1 VSSGELQPL
10 RKEKKRKERRR
21 EKRSARKQNVE
32 WYSRREEGNVVL
44 PVLHLADAVV
54 GLDHQRVGYVLQHA
68 LLEGLA
74 LLLLEPRNLLLARH
88 RLQAVGVKNKNKTNI
103 KREESEGEGERGV
116 PRPRRRSLEGRPSA
130 CR

>member
-1 VSSGELQPL
+1 M
-10 RKEKKRKERRR
+10 
-21 EKRSARKQNVE
+21 E
-32 WYSRREEGNVVL
+32 WYSWREEGNVVL

-54 GLDHQRVGYVLQHA
+54 GLDQQRVGYVLQHA

-88 RLQAVGVKNKNKTNI
+88 RLQAVGVKKNQQ

-116 PRPRRRSLEGRPSA
+116 PRPQRRSLEGRPSA